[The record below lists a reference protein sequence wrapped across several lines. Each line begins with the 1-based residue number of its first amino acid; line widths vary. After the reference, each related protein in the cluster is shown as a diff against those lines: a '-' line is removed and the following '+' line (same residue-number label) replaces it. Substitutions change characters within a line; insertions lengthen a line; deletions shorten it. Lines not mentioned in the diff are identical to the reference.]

1 MTLPTATSMYK
12 HVHSHTTMTPKL
24 VFLQRKDNA
33 TYVRAA
39 TRLRRRRRYILPG
52 LRLRLGL
59 GLGLGPAAC
68 LAAARAPAQDGAE
81 DAAGHPRRGR
91 VHVGGHV
98 LGPEHPLLLPAAR
111 LLHLLRLLIAVVAVS
126 TTEQHADAPDA
137 PGVPEL
143 RLGVLGGGGA
153 TAGLRLRLGLGLGQ
167 EPLVPDQARGPG
179 PSERG
184 RRPL

>member
-12 HVHSHTTMTPKL
+12 HVHSHTTMTPNFFFYSGKTT
-24 VFLQRKDNA
+24 RR
-33 TYVRAA
+33 TYVLLL
-39 TRLRRRRRYILPG
+39 LRRRRRYILPG
-52 LRLRLGL
+52 LGL

-98 LGPEHPLLLPAAR
+98 LGPEHPLLMAAAR

-137 PGVPEL
+137 PRVPEL
-143 RLGVLGGGGA
+143 RLGVLGGGA
-153 TAGLRLRLGLGLGQ
+153 TAGLRLRLGLGQ